1 MNNRDQ
7 RILDFN
13 AIAQTTAQTASIL
26 CVFPV
31 DFKQKRNCS
40 YSSHCGTLLL
50 MRLEP
55 FQSKTRKFN
64 VHFRFSLRVS
74 F

>member
-26 CVFPV
+26 YVFPL
-31 DFKQKRNCS
+31 DFKQKRTARSLATVANF
-40 YSSHCGTLLL
+40 LLL
-50 MRLEP
+50 G
-55 FQSKTRKFN
+55 
-64 VHFRFSLRVS
+64 
-74 F
+74 